1 MRLNNFLKFIL
12 ESNFI
17 ELIKEANIQYK
28 DDFIEILD
36 QMKSPIADK
45 LLQLSGKDRKIT
57 TNYLGIGDKDGEIT
71 FYSTNKKLDNRWEI
85 VDGGYTF
92 TSFVDLF
99 RSRGLKENYYPS
111 LEQFTKGRVDYI
123 FEPGVRPNTLNRTI
137 AHFISDSGENC
148 FIDIRGLRQIPDGEP
163 EKTSVGR
170 IVRRI
175 LDSDGQ
181 KASDKELEEF
191 VNEFKSK
198 VSIKK
203 NRHLL
208 FELVEGEK
216 ITHYYSHKRYDYTKE
231 NTLQGSCM
239 RYDRCQD
246 YLSIYVSNPEVCKL
260 LILKSPSNQELII
273 GRALVWK
280 LDSGDTFMDRIY
292 YTYDSDVELFKDYA
306 IKNGWCYKS
315 AQDPSEDTSI
325 EFEPKRRMKGDLTV
339 TLKYAEFR
347 YYPYLDTLKYLS
359 IGYPNSQIS
368 NTRIEDDDFYLEDT
382 DGGNGGCETCNGSGR
397 TSCYECEGDGRV
409 DCDDC
414 DSGEVECS
422 ECDGNGNTSCS
433 RCDGEGQIE
442 GDEEGEMKDCPYCNG
457 DGHIDCDECNG
468 RGKLNCS
475 RCDGDGRYDCAVCDG
490 DGNLDCPD
498 C

>member
-1 MRLNNFLKFIL
+1 MITEFQSFII
-12 ESNFI
+12 ESSII

-28 DDFIEILD
+28 QEFIDILSG
-36 QMKSPIADK
+36 MNSPVANKILK
-45 LLQLSGKDRKIT
+45 LSGKDRNIT
-57 TNYLGIGDKDGEIT
+57 TNYLGIGDKEGEVT
-71 FYSTNKKLDNRWEI
+71 FFPTNRKTKVKWEI
-85 VDGGYTF
+85 LDPGYTL
-92 TSFVDLF
+92 SGYVDLF
-99 RSRGLKENYYPS
+99 RWSNLDKNYYPS
-111 LEQFTKGRVDYI
+111 LEQFTTGEVVHI
-123 FEPGVRPNTLNRTI
+123 FEPGVKPNTTDRRI
-137 AHFISDSGENC
+137 AHFISDDGKHC
-148 FIDIRGLRQIPDGEP
+148 FIDVRGLREIPVGEP
-163 EKTSVGR
+163 QKSSVGR
-170 IVRRI
+170 IIRRI
-175 LDSDGQ
+175 LISDGQ
-181 KASDKELEEF
+181 EVSDKEIEDF
-191 VNEFKSK
+191 VNEFKAK
-198 VSIKK
+198 VSIIK

-216 ITHYYSHKRYDYTKE
+216 IRHFYLDSNYDNSKE

-239 RYDRCQD
+239 RYERCQD

-260 LILKSPSNQELII
+260 LILKSPRDPNLII

-325 EFEPKRRMKGDLTV
+325 EFGPKRRMKGGLTV

-368 NTRIEDDDFYLEDT
+368 NARIEDDDFYLEDT

-409 DCDDC
+409 DC
-414 DSGEVECS
+414 
-422 ECDGNGNTSCS
+422 
-433 RCDGEGQIE
+433 
-442 GDEEGEMKDCPYCNG
+442 
-457 DGHIDCDECNG
+457 
-468 RGKLNCS
+468 
-475 RCDGDGRYDCAVCDG
+475 AVCDG
-490 DGNLDCPD
+490 DGYLDCPD